1 MGLASPGW
9 LHPPRRTGPLAA
21 RMLSPREGGVFP
33 GKIMQRFRRIFAL
46 VPDCHAGAG
55 RHAGL
60 WRRHFYE
67 GMAGVVPEVIF
78 PVDVDFTWA
87 RPAHMARAGPAP
99 ERTRASERLWQQ
111 IRMAGADAVIS
122 YCFATDLD
130 LGLVRRTIESG
141 VPWVNFY
148 CDSVGAFDR
157 VESLARTVSLN
168 WFPEC
173 EAESRYRAVGRPWL
187 CRPYALNPHVLAE
200 SICNQAVHSV
210 AFVGAAYAHRVIALA
225 SLRLRGC
232 RVTVRGDGWRPRP
245 PSPTPTARRP
255 APARAP
261 RGPRVDG
268 RLRERVLASVLRPL
282 VAGGGPLDAGEL
294 PGFVSTCRIILGLN
308 GVRDASGNYRS
319 YLKSRDVEFPGYG
332 ACYLTE
338 HNEDIARAF
347 DVGREVLTFRSLTEA
362 AARAKEIGANAAR
375 AREIGR
381 AARRRVLEEHTWTAR
396 LAELARCL

>member
-1 MGLASPGW
+1 
-9 LHPPRRTGPLAA
+9 
-21 RMLSPREGGVFP
+21 
-33 GKIMQRFRRIFAL
+33 MQRFRRIFAV

-55 RHAGL
+55 RYASL
-60 WRRHFYE
+60 WQRHFYE
-67 GMAGVVPEVIF
+67 GIAGVVPEAIF

-87 RPAHMARAGPAP
+87 RPAHVAPVGSTP
-99 ERTRASERLWQQ
+99 ERTRASERLWEQ
-111 IRMAGADAVIS
+111 IRAAGAEAVVS
-122 YCFATDLD
+122 YCFANDLD
-130 LGLVRRTIESG
+130 LGLVRRTIDSG
-141 VPWVNFY
+141 VPWINFY

-157 VESLARTVSLN
+157 VESLARTVTLN

-187 CRPYALNPHVLAE
+187 CRPYALNARALPE
-200 SICNQAVHSV
+200 SICGTAVHSV

-232 RVTVRGDGWRPRP
+232 RVTARGVGWRRTP
-245 PSPTPTARRP
+245 PPPTARRP

-261 RGPRVDG
+261 RGPRVHG
-268 RLRERVLASVLRPL
+268 RLRERVLARVLRPL
-282 VAGGGPLDAGEL
+282 VAGGGPLDAAEL

-308 GVRDASGNYRS
+308 GVRDASGHYRS

-338 HNEDIARAF
+338 HNEDVARAF
-347 DVGREVLTFRSLTEA
+347 DVGREVITFRSLAEA
-362 AARAKEIGANAAR
+362 AARASELGANAAY

-396 LAELARCL
+396 LGELARCL